1 MNESVL
7 IARAEKFLDKIK
19 RQRIQVEELR
29 DFESFI
35 TVYHYLKENLDELY
49 ELRDTMEIK
58 GYKAPYRSLI
68 RSSRSS
74 ITELKAEEMHDVSR
88 QTQYF
93 RMKAAAKKNILDR
106 VKSSIASHKIAI
118 GHLEEFAIIT
128 CSACKKKFK
137 RHEIE
142 FVESGT
148 CNCGAT
154 DLILEKND
162 HGVYRV
168 GTLKYLPLSGEY
180 MVRMSDLSP
189 MGREAFR
196 SIVRVLKH
204 EKRGIVKTVS
214 LVVKVL
220 EDGRWIRKRVNM
232 DMDDEMNYEREIRK
246 KYGRNARIE
255 FLQFHRKKPAIIND
269 KQVQTALS
277 IAYVKFAKEIV
288 DGILDNVM
296 DKFLKNRNNV
306 EIYDNALKKASDIAG
321 SITSDI
327 EDEEDIKNEKLNE
340 ILKENNLMDA
350 NDIIN
355 RQLERDLQT
364 RNRIK
369 RKLFVEVPR
378 VFILWDIVRYYLTT
392 SYDRR
397 NKYSGPFPNLRP
409 NLDTNQLKAFVDF
422 DKQVVGIL
430 KEYTDEKIEYIED
443 MKEVIAKKF
452 EIENKI
458 KGLHV
463 KSNPPAVGA
472 AILNITGKLSIEV
485 ASDIFSVDPGNVKA
499 EKEKIE
505 TFGKPTSKRAQK
517 FLEMIKK

>member
-19 RQRIQVEELR
+19 RQRIQVEEIR

-118 GHLEEFAIIT
+118 GHLEEFAIVT
-128 CSACKKKFK
+128 CGACKKSFK

-142 FVESGT
+142 FVESGK
-148 CNCGAT
+148 CSCGAT
-154 DLILEKND
+154 DLKLKRND
-162 HGVYRV
+162 QGVYRL

-189 MGREAFR
+189 IGREAFR
-196 SIVRVLKH
+196 SIVRILKH

-214 LVVKVL
+214 LVVKVF
-220 EDGRWIRKRVNM
+220 EEGRWIRKRVNM

-277 IAYVKFAKEIV
+277 IAYVKFAKEIA
-288 DGILDNVM
+288 DGIMGDVLD
-296 DKFLKNRNNV
+296 KCLKNRKNV
-306 EIYDNALKKASDIAG
+306 QIYDSALKTAADIAG

-340 ILKENNLMDA
+340 ILKENNLIDDMGIIKELKMD
-350 NDIIN
+350 
-355 RQLERDLQT
+355 LHT
-364 RNRIK
+364 RNEIK

-378 VFILWDIVRYYLTT
+378 IFILWDILRYYLTT

-409 NLDTNQLKAFVDF
+409 NLDTNQLKAFADF
-422 DKQVVGIL
+422 DRYVVDIL
-430 KEYTDEKIEYIED
+430 KEYTPEKVEYMD
-443 MKEVIAKKF
+443 SMKDVIAKKF

-485 ASDIFSVDPGNVKA
+485 AANIFSVDPENVKA

-505 TFGKPTSKRAQK
+505 TFGQPTSKRAQK